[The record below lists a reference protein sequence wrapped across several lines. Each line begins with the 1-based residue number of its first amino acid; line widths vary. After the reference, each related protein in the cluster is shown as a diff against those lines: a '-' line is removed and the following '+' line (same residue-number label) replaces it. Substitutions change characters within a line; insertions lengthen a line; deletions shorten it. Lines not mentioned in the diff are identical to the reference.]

1 MKLAYVCS
9 EYPAISHTFV
19 LREIEALRER
29 GAEIVTFSLR
39 RTPEEKLLS
48 ERDRRAA
55 ASTVSILPPRW
66 GRLVRAHLGAALRSP
81 GAYFATLGYALG
93 LAPPG
98 LRGRLW
104 QFFYFVEA
112 ILLWSEC
119 EERGIRHLHVHLAN
133 AAADATMVAV
143 HYGNARS
150 PGRWSWSFTMHG
162 PTEFWDVRHY
172 RLAEKLASASFVICI
187 SEFCRSQ
194 LMNLCEPERWE
205 RLRVVHCGIPVEDF
219 TRREPAPEP
228 GPGARIL
235 YIGRL
240 VPEKGQTVLLEA
252 IAELTR
258 RGHDVTATIAGEGA
272 LKPEL
277 EKMAER
283 LRLSDRVEFPGAVG
297 QHQLRDLYEEAAVFC
312 LPSFGEGVPIV
323 LMEAMAME
331 VPPISTRIAG
341 IPELIEHEHGGLLI
355 PPGRADELADALE
368 SLLTEPAFH
377 RELAAAGRQKVLKEF
392 DTHRSAAQLLA
403 IFEEMLEGHA
413 PETQAGSAPRRAG
426 EDVGEAEPGLVAEEQ
441 VPLR

>member
-19 LREIEALRER
+19 LREIEALREL
-29 GAEIVTFSLR
+29 GASIVTFSLR

-55 ASTVSILPPRW
+55 ATTVAILPPRW

-81 GAYFATLGYALG
+81 RAYFGTLLFALG

-104 QFFYFVEA
+104 QLFYFAEA

-119 EERGIRHLHVHLAN
+119 DERGIRHIHVHLAN
-133 AAADATMVAV
+133 AAADATMLAV

-172 RLAEKLASASFVICI
+172 RLAEKLASAGFVICI

-194 LMNLCEPERWE
+194 LMNLCEPERWG

-219 TRREPAPEP
+219 TRHTPSSEP

-277 EKMAER
+277 ARMAKR
-283 LRLSDRVEFPGAVG
+283 LKLSDRVEFPGAVG

-341 IPELIEHEHGGLLI
+341 IPELIDHERSGLLV
-355 PPGRADELADALE
+355 PPGNTEELTDGLE

-377 RELAAAGRQKVLKEF
+377 RELAAAGREKVLEEF

-403 IFEEMLEGHA
+403 IFEEMLDGT
-413 PETQAGSAPRRAG
+413 PEAQATTARVTA
-426 EDVGEAEPGLVAEEQ
+426 
-441 VPLR
+441 

>member
-1 MKLAYVCS
+1 MRLAYVCS

-19 LREIEALRER
+19 LREIEALREL
-29 GAEIVTFSLR
+29 GASITTFSLR

-48 ERDRRAA
+48 ERERRAA
-55 ASTVSILPPRW
+55 ATTVSILPPRW
-66 GRLVRAHLGAALRSP
+66 GRLLRTHLGAALRSP
-81 GAYFATLGYALG
+81 RAYFGTLLYALG

-104 QFFYFVEA
+104 QLFYFAEA

-143 HYGNARS
+143 RFGNARD
-150 PGRWSWSFTMHG
+150 PARWSWSFTMHG

-172 RLAEKLASASFVICI
+172 RLREKLESAGFVVCI
-187 SEFCRSQ
+187 SDFCRSQ

-205 RLRVVHCGIPVEDF
+205 RLRVVHCGIPVDQF
-219 TRREPAPEP
+219 TRRTAPAEP

-252 IAELTR
+252 MAELVR
-258 RGHDVTATIAGEGA
+258 RGHDISATLAGEGV

-277 EKMAER
+277 KKMAKR
-283 LRLSDRVEFPGAVG
+283 LGLGDRVALPGAVG
-297 QHQLRDLYEEAAVFC
+297 QHQLRDLYEEATIFC

-341 IPELIEHEHGGLLI
+341 IPELIEHERSGLLV
-355 PPGRADELADALE
+355 PPGRADELTEALE
-368 SLLTEPAFH
+368 SLLTDPAFYRDLAEGG
-377 RELAAAGRQKVLKEF
+377 REKVLREF
-392 DTHRSAAQLLA
+392 DADRSAEQLLA
-403 IFEEMLEGHA
+403 LFEEMLEGRA
-413 PETQAGSAPRRAG
+413 PKPPAGSPAPRPRHPAA
-426 EDVGEAEPGLVAEEQ
+426 DRP
-441 VPLR
+441 VPR

>member
-1 MKLAYVCS
+1 VKLAYVCS

-19 LREIEALRER
+19 LREIEALREL
-29 GAEIVTFSLR
+29 GASITTISLR

-55 ASTVSILPPRW
+55 ATTVSILPPRW

-81 GAYFATLGYALG
+81 RAYLATLRYALG
-93 LAPPG
+93 LARPG

-104 QFFYFVEA
+104 QFFYFAEA

-119 EERGIRHLHVHLAN
+119 DERGIRHLHVHLAN

-143 HYGNARS
+143 HYGNARN

-162 PTEFWDVRHY
+162 PTEFWEIRHY
-172 RLAEKLASASFVICI
+172 RLAEKLESASFVVCI
-187 SEFCRSQ
+187 SDFCRSQ
-194 LMNLCEPERWE
+194 LMTLCEPERWA
-205 RLRVVHCGIPVEDF
+205 RLRVVHCGIPVEQF
-219 TRREPAPEP
+219 TRRTPPAEP

-258 RGHDVTATIAGEGA
+258 RGHEVTATIAGEGA

-277 EKMAER
+277 EKMARR
-283 LRLSDRVEFPGAVG
+283 LRLNDRVEFPGAVG

-355 PPGRADELADALE
+355 PPGRPDELADALE

-377 RELAAAGRQKVLKEF
+377 RELAAGGRAKVLQEF
-392 DTHRSAAQLLA
+392 DTDRSAAQLLA
-403 IFEEMLEGHA
+403 VFEEMLEGRA
-413 PETQAGSAPRRAG
+413 PADRPDPKLISALPS
-426 EDVGEAEPGLVAEEQ
+426 
-441 VPLR
+441 

>member
-1 MKLAYVCS
+1 VKLAYVCS

-19 LREIEALRER
+19 LREIEALREL
-29 GAEIVTFSLR
+29 GLEIDTFSLR
-39 RTPEEKLLS
+39 RTPDEKLLS
-48 ERDRRAA
+48 ERDRRVA
-55 ASTVSILPPRW
+55 ASTVAILPPRW
-66 GRLVRAHLGAALRSP
+66 GRLLRAHLGAALRAP
-81 GAYFATLGYALG
+81 RAYFATLAYALG

-119 EERGIRHLHVHLAN
+119 ERRGIRHLHVHLAN

-150 PGRWSWSFTMHG
+150 PGRWSWSLTMHG

-172 RLAEKLASASFVICI
+172 RLAEKVESADFVVCI

-194 LMNLCEPERWE
+194 LMNLCAPERWE
-205 RLRVVHCGIPVEDF
+205 QLRVVHCGIPVEQF
-219 TRREPAPEP
+219 TRRTPPPEP

-258 RGHDVTATIAGEGA
+258 RGHDLTATIAGEGA

-283 LRLSDRVEFPGAVG
+283 LRLGDRIEFPGAVG

-331 VPPISTRIAG
+331 VPPVSTRIAG
-341 IPELIEHEHGGLLI
+341 IPELIEHERGGLLV

-368 SLLTEPAFH
+368 SLLTDPAFY
-377 RELAAAGRQKVLKEF
+377 RRLATGGRAKVIEEF
-392 DTHRSAAQLLA
+392 DTRRSAEQLLA
-403 IFEEMLEGHA
+403 VFEEMLGEKTSTNRMGSSLDR
-413 PETQAGSAPRRAG
+413 SAPQ
-426 EDVGEAEPGLVAEEQ
+426 EVGQIG
-441 VPLR
+441 

>member
-19 LREIEALRER
+19 LREIEALREL
-29 GAEIVTFSLR
+29 GASITTFSLR

-55 ASTVSILPPRW
+55 ATTVAILPPRW
-66 GRLVRAHLGAALRSP
+66 GRLLRAHLGAALRSP
-81 GAYFATLGYALG
+81 RAYFGTLRYALG

-104 QFFYFVEA
+104 QFFYFAEA

-119 EERGIRHLHVHLAN
+119 EQRGIRHLHVHLAN

-143 HYGNARS
+143 RFGNARA
-150 PGRWSWSFTMHG
+150 PGHWSWSFTMHG

-172 RLAEKLASASFVICI
+172 RLAEKLESASFVVCI

-194 LMNLCEPERWE
+194 LMNLCEPEKWN
-205 RLRVVHCGIPVEDF
+205 RLRVVHCGIPVDQF
-219 TRREPAPEP
+219 TRRTPPAEP

-252 IAELTR
+252 IAELVR
-258 RGHDVTATIAGEGA
+258 RGHDVTATLAGEGA

-277 EKMAER
+277 EKMAKR
-283 LRLSDRVEFPGAVG
+283 LGLADRVELPGAVG
-297 QHQLRDLYEEAAVFC
+297 QHQLRDLYEQATVFC

-331 VPPISTRIAG
+331 VPPIRTRIAG
-341 IPELIEHEHGGLLI
+341 IPELIEHERGGLLI
-355 PPGRADELADALE
+355 APGRADELTDALE
-368 SLLTEPAFH
+368 SLLTEPAFY
-377 RELAAAGRQKVLKEF
+377 RDLAAAGREKVLQEF
-392 DTHRSAAQLLA
+392 DTDRSAAQLLA
-403 IFEEMLEGHA
+403 VFEEMLEGRS
-413 PETQAGSAPRRAG
+413 PESQTIHLQQP
-426 EDVGEAEPGLVAEEQ
+426 VA
-441 VPLR
+441 

>member
-19 LREIEALRER
+19 LREIEALREL
-29 GAEIVTFSLR
+29 GAEIATFSLR

-55 ASTVSILPPRW
+55 ATTVSILPPRW
-66 GRLVRAHLGAALRSP
+66 GRLLRAHLGAALRSP
-81 GAYFATLGYALG
+81 RAYFATLAYALG

-104 QFFYFVEA
+104 QLFYFAEA

-119 EERGIRHLHVHLAN
+119 DQRSIHHLHVHLAN
-133 AAADATMVAV
+133 AAADAAMVAV
-143 HYGNARS
+143 RYGNARS

-172 RLAEKLASASFVICI
+172 RLREKLESASFVVCI

-194 LMNLCEPERWE
+194 LMSLCEPERWD

-219 TRREPAPEP
+219 TRRTPPSEP

-252 IAELTR
+252 IAELTH
-258 RGHDVTATIAGEGA
+258 RGHEVTATIAGEGA

-283 LRLSDRVEFPGAVG
+283 LGLGDRIEFPGAVG
-297 QHQLRDLYEEAAVFC
+297 QHQLQDLYEAATVFC

-341 IPELIEHEHGGLLI
+341 IPELIEHERGGLLV
-355 PPGRADELADALE
+355 PPGRADALAGALE
-368 SLLTEPAFH
+368 SLLTDPDFH
-377 RELAAAGRQKVLKEF
+377 RELATAGRAKVLEEF
-392 DTHRSAAQLLA
+392 DTDRSAGQLLA
-403 IFEEMLEGHA
+403 IFEEMLEGRA
-413 PETQAGSAPRRAG
+413 PESRPAVPFDSYAPAGG
-426 EDVGEAEPGLVAEEQ
+426 N
-441 VPLR
+441 

>member
-19 LREIEALRER
+19 LREIEALREL
-29 GAEIVTFSLR
+29 GASITTISLR

-55 ASTVSILPPRW
+55 ATTVSILPPRW

-81 GAYFATLGYALG
+81 RAYLATLRYALG
-93 LAPPG
+93 LARPG

-104 QFFYFVEA
+104 QFFYFAEA

-119 EERGIRHLHVHLAN
+119 DERGIRHLHVHLAN

-143 HYGNARS
+143 HYGNARN

-162 PTEFWDVRHY
+162 PTEFWEIRHY
-172 RLAEKLASASFVICI
+172 RLAEKLESASFVVCI
-187 SEFCRSQ
+187 SDFCRSQ
-194 LMNLCEPERWE
+194 LMTLCEPERWA
-205 RLRVVHCGIPVEDF
+205 RLRVVHCGIPVEQF
-219 TRREPAPEP
+219 TRRTPPAEP

-258 RGHDVTATIAGEGA
+258 RGHEVTATIAGEGA

-277 EKMAER
+277 EKMARR
-283 LRLSDRVEFPGAVG
+283 LRLNDRVEFPGAVG

-355 PPGRADELADALE
+355 PPGRPDELADALE

-377 RELAAAGRQKVLKEF
+377 RELAAGGRAKVLQEF
-392 DTHRSAAQLLA
+392 DTDRSAAQLLA
-403 IFEEMLEGHA
+403 VFEEMLEGRA
-413 PETQAGSAPRRAG
+413 PADRPDPKLISALPS
-426 EDVGEAEPGLVAEEQ
+426 
-441 VPLR
+441 